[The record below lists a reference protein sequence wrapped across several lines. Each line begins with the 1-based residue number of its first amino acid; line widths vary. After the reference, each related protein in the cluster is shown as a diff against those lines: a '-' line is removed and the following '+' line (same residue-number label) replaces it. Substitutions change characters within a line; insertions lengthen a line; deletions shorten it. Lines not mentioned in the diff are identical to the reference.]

1 MPDPTSDRSEPD
13 VRVLIADDHT
23 VVRQGIRI
31 VLEEVDGIEVVG
43 EAGDGDEALE
53 LTRTLGPDVVL
64 LDVTMP
70 GRTGL
75 EVTRVL
81 REEGFDTAIL
91 ILSMHDDPEYVLQAV
106 RAGADGYVLKDVAPT
121 ELRRAIQTVREGRE
135 YFAERVTHQLSVGLR
150 AELEREQRKSRL
162 ESLTARETEV
172 LVLVA
177 DGLTNREIAERLD
190 ISPRTVETHRERLMT
205 KLRIRTVAGLTR
217 LVVEEGIDRGERPRS
232 PDGLD

>member
-1 MPDPTSDRSEPD
+1 MSDD
-13 VRVLIADDHT
+13 QIRVMVADDHT

-31 VLEEVDGIEVVG
+31 LLEEVDGLEVVA
-43 EAGDGDEALE
+43 EAEDGDEALE
-53 LTRTLGPDVVL
+53 LARELRPDVIL

-70 GRTGL
+70 GKTGL
-75 EVTRVL
+75 EVTRTL
-81 REEGFDTAIL
+81 REEEIESAVL

-121 ELRRAIQTVREGRE
+121 ELRKAIQTVHEGRE

-150 AELEREQRKSRL
+150 AELEHEQRKSRL

-172 LVLVA
+172 LVMVA
-177 DGLTNREIAERLD
+177 DGLTNREIAEKLD
-190 ISPRTVETHRERLMT
+190 ISPRTVETHRERVMT

-217 LVVEEGIDRGERPRS
+217 FVVEEGLEAESAD
-232 PDGLD
+232 